1 VKHTKTRY
9 VKPFAPAAFQQL
21 STLLRLHPPQTGTSL
36 LLALRV
42 FRLCRFDFHCRSAS
56 HVPLLRLSTVPA
68 AYMPNDCTER
78 NSGILCTLPLPIRC
92 SVIVV
97 FVSSFDTSSA
107 VHLRSAPVNLPER
120 LMPSLSPCPLN
131 TSRVRREAPQGGLV
145 PAPVSRYR

>member
-1 VKHTKTRY
+1 MIHTMTRY

-21 STLLRLHPPQTGTSL
+21 SILLRLHPPQTGTSL

-42 FRLCRFDFHCRSAS
+42 LRLCRFDSHCRSAS

-78 NSGILCTLPLPIRC
+78 YSGMLCTLPLPLKC
-92 SVIVV
+92 AVIVV
-97 FVSSFDTSSA
+97 IAPLFDTSSA

-120 LMPSLSPCPLN
+120 LMPSLTPCPLN
-131 TSRVRREAPQGGLV
+131 TSRLKQEAPQGGLI
-145 PAPVSRYR
+145 PAPDSRYR